1 MNISNLNKVESR
13 YGGISLF
20 KKKDTKAVRQ
30 GTKAQAK
37 KTAVKSGKVQTSKST
52 TKNGKTK
59 TGKAVVNGGKAQA
72 GKTPSQSG
80 NTQDRSDVILAK
92 LMAIEKETRLKEA
105 KDRVDRLEDENI
117 AENIEQLL
125 KILGTGK

>member
-1 MNISNLNKVESR
+1 M
-13 YGGISLF
+13 F
-20 KKKDTKAVRQ
+20 KKKDTKTVRQ
-30 GTKAQAK
+30 GTKAQTK
-37 KTAVKSGKVQTSKST
+37 KSAVKSGKVQASKST

-59 TGKAVVNGGKAQA
+59 TGKAVAHGGKAQA
-72 GKTPSQSG
+72 GKTAAQSG

-125 KILGTGK
+125 KIFGTGK